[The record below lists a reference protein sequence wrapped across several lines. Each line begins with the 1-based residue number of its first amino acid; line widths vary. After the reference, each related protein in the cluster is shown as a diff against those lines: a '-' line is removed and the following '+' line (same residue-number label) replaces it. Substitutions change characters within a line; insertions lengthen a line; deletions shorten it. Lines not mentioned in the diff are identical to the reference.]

1 MNKVNGKKASFAP
14 VREDGS
20 RITICYGLK
29 KLSDELY
36 EWYEVYLPKKQTPA
50 LSLQVVKDAIL
61 NDINARTD
69 EKILEGYEWTILHGD
84 TEKPADKRKVGETIK
99 VWLNREN
106 QDNFKEAHRL
116 ATIDASK
123 VVPVKFKLN
132 EDESKNA
139 IYETFETYDEL
150 NAFYLGA
157 FAYIKQ
163 VCLDTGWEEKDN
175 IDWAPYEAL
184 FPQPAQASNTEQ

>member
-1 MNKVNGKKASFAP
+1 MNK
-14 VREDGS
+14 
-20 RITICYGLK
+20 IYGLK
-29 KLSDELY
+29 SDYAPVKREGTQIVVCYGY
-36 EWYEVYLPKKQTPA
+36 EAINKEEGTWYEVSLPAANNPL
-50 LSLQVVKDAIL
+50 LSFADVKDAIL
-61 NDINARTD
+61 GDINARTD

-84 TEKPADKRKVGETIK
+84 TEKPADKRKVGDTIK

-163 VCLDTGWEEKDN
+163 VCLDTGWAEKDS

-184 FPQPAQASNTEQ
+184 FPQSEQSSNVGE